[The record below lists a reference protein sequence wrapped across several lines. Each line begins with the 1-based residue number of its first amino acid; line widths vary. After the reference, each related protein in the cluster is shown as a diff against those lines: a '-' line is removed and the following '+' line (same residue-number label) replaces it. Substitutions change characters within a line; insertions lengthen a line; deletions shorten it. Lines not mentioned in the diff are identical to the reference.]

1 MLPSIQI
8 RAYEGDKVP
17 IFGTDPNPIAFDD
30 VERCHAHS
38 EVEGVP
44 GAAVIPHL
52 LTPGECQQFVELT
65 EAMGYGSAAAI
76 SLGSGVRLNQTV
88 TWLADPSVTAAI
100 FRRAQPA
107 LPSEIEGQR
116 PVGLNTRLRFYRY
129 GDQCIFRPHVDG
141 SWMGEE
147 GQWSKMTFLIYL
159 TSDFGGGATTFF
171 LPAPGGRRD
180 RPERAVSVK
189 PASGSA
195 LLFMH
200 GAHPLSPLHEGSL
213 VTGERY
219 KYVLRTDLLCE

>member
-8 RAYEGDKVP
+8 RAYEGDNVP
-17 IFGTDPNPIAFDD
+17 IYGTAPHPIVF
-30 VERCHAHS
+30 EETNRCQAAS
-38 EVEGVP
+38 EVAGVP
-44 GAAVIPHL
+44 GALVIPQL
-52 LTPGECQQFVELT
+52 LTPAECQQFVTLT
-65 EAMGYGSAAAI
+65 EAMGYGSTAAI
-76 SLGSGVRLNQTV
+76 SLGSGIRQNQTV
-88 TWLADPSVTAAI
+88 TWLADSSVASAI

-107 LPSEIEGQR
+107 LPVEIEGQR

-129 GDQCIFRPHVDG
+129 GDQCVFRPHVDG

-147 GQWSKMTFLIYL
+147 GHWSKMTFLLYL
-159 TSDFGGGATTFF
+159 TSDFEGGATTFF

-180 RPERAVSVK
+180 RPQRAVSVK

-200 GAHPLSPLHEGSL
+200 GSHPLSPLHEGSM
-213 VTGERY
+213 VTGDRY